1 MGRKIRKFKQLRN
14 FILNS
19 EIVDNDIMSS
29 LEADRSLSPN
39 GISPMPEGLRLPEII
54 ITRRTRTQ
62 SMNGRIGDDIHEGT
76 VKFFCRSRGHGFIDD
91 DVDTYPVFMHISDIE
106 GEYIPRKGDRVLY
119 NVCPMPPRFDKP
131 QGVGIKI
138 IDFTPEVHKK
148 WSEKETAEE
157 LAEDAAAIQEEKEM
171 SDKL

>member
-1 MGRKIRKFKQLRN
+1 MN
-14 FILNS
+14 F

-62 SMNGRIGDDIHEGT
+62 SMNGRIGDEVHDGT

-91 DVDTYPVFMHISDIE
+91 DLVSEHLHSLKIY
-106 GEYIPRKGDRVLY
+106 
-119 NVCPMPPRFDKP
+119 FDFLN
-131 QGVGIKI
+131 IM
-138 IDFTPEVHKK
+138 FTV
-148 WSEKETAEE
+148 
-157 LAEDAAAIQEEKEM
+157 
-171 SDKL
+171 